1 MTAGRPPCRALLVL
15 VAVTA
20 QVHAEGRPRYG
31 GTVEGAL
38 LSAPVSL
45 DPAAASVHAELVCV
59 DLVFDTLYRVGP
71 EGIVHPHLALAL
83 PEVTKDRVRIR
94 LRKDVRFH
102 DGSTLTGQD
111 VVASLER
118 VRTTP
123 ARWALAP
130 VSSIRADAEGVE
142 LVLKAPAPELAA
154 LLALPATAVTK
165 GGKAVGARP
174 VGSGPF
180 AVGAFDPR
188 TRRLQLDAFDGHFA
202 GRPYLDRL
210 VLRWYDAPD
219 AEARQFEKGDAQ
231 LSARGA
237 AAFTGAQP
245 KYRAEDVEG
254 PAALLVYIGFGRA
267 HAAVTADR
275 AFRRALDLAIAR
287 SALASVGSG
296 ERVAPTRTPIPV
308 EAGAA
313 PLAPSARADDLPNAK
328 LALGEAA
335 KRVKALEPSRLG
347 QLKLEILVED
357 TRPDD
362 REVAE
367 RIAYALTKLGIAS
380 TITGVSAATLRDRV
394 RRGDTDLWI
403 GQLAA
408 PVTSPTA
415 WWGGA
420 FAAGSD
426 LWVEQRLSA
435 GALDGRAAARAFEER
450 RPIIPLVFRAVRIW
464 HRSDV
469 HGVRFD
475 GSGRPSYADLFL
487 FGDPVRSQGG
497 RP

>member
-1 MTAGRPPCRALLVL
+1 MVLAAFLVP
-15 VAVTA
+15 VDAR
-20 QVHAEGRPRYG
+20 AEGRPRYG

-38 LSAPVSL
+38 LSAPVTL
-45 DPAAASVHAELVCV
+45 DPPAATAHAELTAI

-71 EGIVHPHLALAL
+71 DGLVQPHLALAL
-83 PEVTKDRVRIR
+83 PEAAGKDRVRIK
-94 LRKDVRFH
+94 LRKEVRFH
-102 DGSTLTGQD
+102 DGTLLTPPD

-118 VRTTP
+118 VRTMP
-123 ARWALAP
+123 GRWALAG
-130 VSSIRADAEGVE
+130 VTSMRADADGIE
-142 LVLKAPAPELAA
+142 LTLKASMPELAA

-165 GGKAVGARP
+165 GGKAVGAKP

-180 AVGAFDPR
+180 VVDAFDVR
-188 TRRLQLDAFDGHFA
+188 ARKLVLKAFDGHFA
-202 GRPYLDRL
+202 GRPYLDQL

-219 AEARQFEKGDAQ
+219 AEAREFEKGAAQ

-267 HAAVTADR
+267 HADVTADR
-275 AFRRALDLAIAR
+275 AFRRALDLAIGR
-287 SALASVGSG
+287 GQLASVGSG
-296 ERVAPTRTPIPV
+296 ERVAPTRTPIPI

-313 PLAPSARADDLPNAK
+313 PLDAAGRADDLANAK
-328 LALGEAA
+328 AALAEAA
-335 KRVKALEPSRLG
+335 RRVKALEPGRIG
-347 QLKLEILVED
+347 QLRLEILVED

-380 TITGVSAATLRDRV
+380 TITGVPAATLRDRV

-408 PVTSPTA
+408 PVTSATA

-420 FAAGSD
+420 FAAGND
-426 LWVEQRLSA
+426 LWVEQRIA
-435 GALDGRAAARAFEER
+435 NGALDGAAAAKAFADK

-464 HRSDV
+464 HRSDL
-469 HGVRFD
+469 HGLGFD
-475 GSGRPSYADLFL
+475 GAGRPSYADLFL
-487 FGDPVRSQGG
+487 FGDPVRNKGG
-497 RP
+497 KP